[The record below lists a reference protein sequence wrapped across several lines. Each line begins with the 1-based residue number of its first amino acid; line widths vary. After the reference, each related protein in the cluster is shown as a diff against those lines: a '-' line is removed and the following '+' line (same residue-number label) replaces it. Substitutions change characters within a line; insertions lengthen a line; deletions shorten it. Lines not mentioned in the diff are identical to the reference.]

1 MQDIILRILSK
12 QGFDLSTEEGRRY
25 YEAMTAAYGED
36 FPLEPEKCFFAKHVA
51 YFRLTH
57 VGDIQLE
64 LGGIWVGTPYG
75 EGIAKE
81 WFPWDEILEIGLLSG
96 DGGLG
101 PYAILAADVE
111 EFFRAGRA
119 GPNRHRPRAGKDNQ
133 AILRGGPPGAPNLLV
148 IPGRAGIP
156 HPPKQ

>member
-25 YEAMTAAYGED
+25 YDAMTAAYGED

-111 EFFRAGRA
+111 EFFRAGR
-119 GPNRHRPRAGKDNQ
+119 GELVLTGTDREQ
-133 AILRGGPPGAPNLLV
+133 AKITKQYYGE
-148 IPGRAGIP
+148 GRQVHQIFS
-156 HPPKQ
+156 